1 MACRFGDG
9 HASSSGAE
17 IGGPIGNQK
26 GEKIAMLA
34 SDSLS
39 TQLWHVTP
47 WPSVIC
53 IAGMLANCPVKQY

>member
-1 MACRFGDG
+1 
-9 HASSSGAE
+9 
-17 IGGPIGNQK
+17 
-26 GEKIAMLA
+26 MLA